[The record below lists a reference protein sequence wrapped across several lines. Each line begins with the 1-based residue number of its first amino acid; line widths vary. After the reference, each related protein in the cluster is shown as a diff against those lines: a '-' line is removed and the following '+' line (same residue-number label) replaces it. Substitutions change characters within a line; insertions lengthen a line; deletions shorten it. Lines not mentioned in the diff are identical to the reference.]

1 MKNKKTFYNPKI
13 VLVGILVSLLFASN
27 SYSGSSKPTKFAIPH
42 ITQEQFDD
50 FAKTNKTVFIGF
62 HTDWCG
68 SCRAQHKS
76 LASLQQDYKN
86 VFMLNWDERKQ
97 FNIPAPAARTTIVAY
112 REGKIIDQLIGSNGL
127 DAIKNFL
134 SKNSQ

>member
-1 MKNKKTFYNPKI
+1 MKRYTSSLATLLILLMSSYTYAGSSTPKTFNI
-13 VLVGILVSLLFASN
+13 S
-27 SYSGSSKPTKFAIPH
+27 H

-76 LASLQQDYKN
+76 LASLQQDYTN

-112 REGKIIDQLIGSNGL
+112 KEGKIIDQLIGSNDL
-127 DAIKNFL
+127 DAINNFL
-134 SKNSQ
+134 SKNSK